1 MTRRVAEW
9 SASCSKH
16 FTKDG
21 IMSPSVTDDRA
32 LALLAE
38 SVLNASPEEIVRVA
52 VANGI
57 DVAALETKVRAM
69 IDARVAAAER
79 SERTSFS
86 VGETVALRSD
96 PNRIGVVTSITPSN
110 RETRYGVFID
120 GRMETL
126 YASQLLPAEISP
138 AAIGATVNELK
149 ARLTALQLAAPSLAN
164 LYSLQAGRIDF
175 IPYQFRPVL
184 KFIRADRPRLLVA
197 DEVGVG
203 KTIESGLLL
212 RELQA
217 RRPLRSVLIVCSK
230 ALVVEEKWHRE
241 MRRFDEEFVTLSST
255 DLRYCLDQTDLDG
268 EWPERYARAIMPFSL
283 VNENLLDGYPRRGT
297 GRSKGLT
304 KLDTPP
310 RFDLLIVDEAHN
322 ARNTDTNLY
331 QGLRL
336 LADNAEAV
344 VLLTATPV
352 QLGTG
357 DLFSLLNLL
366 RPDLVIDRP
375 TFERMAAPNGDINAA
390 VAAIRA
396 GQAGWQREA
405 LDHLGRA
412 AATDWGRVMLGPSPE
427 YRSLTAAIG
436 ETRDDEG
443 RVRLIHR
450 AEALHSFSSMISRTR
465 RRDIGAFTT
474 RKPQTEAVPFTPEQK
489 AVHDAILEVQRAV
502 YERTHGSGPLGFL
515 MTTIRRQ
522 AASSL
527 HGLVPF
533 LETILTRRM
542 SEIERIEIDDEALDT
557 LDNGVDTIRDEID
570 AVLAQARLL
579 PESDPKL
586 DRLLTIVA
594 EKARMVNPRLLVF
607 SAFRHTL
614 AYLESA
620 LRRQGVRVGL
630 IHGDIADEDRRALR
644 RAFALDSTDPDA
656 IDVLL
661 SSEVGSEGL
670 DFQFCDA
677 LVNYDIPWNPM
688 RIEQRIGRID
698 RYGQTSETVAIY
710 NFVTPGTVDF
720 DIYDR
725 CLLRIGI
732 FERAVGGSEAILGE
746 IATRLQQVAESFS
759 LTDSERSARLQQLAD
774 NEIRQIAETEAL
786 EEREA
791 ELFGVRISR
800 RIDDEVEKASSKW
813 LESEALERLVSLH
826 LERAL
831 EIGRTPISGQ
841 GPVKTLRLS
850 AEARRR
856 LMPPRAR
863 GVRPSPAE
871 REWET
876 WLRGDRQMLGLTFD
890 RETANADRKLAFI
903 TSVHPLTQTAARA
916 LAGDEEIRVSLAA
929 SASGLSAGSHPFAIY
944 QWQLV
949 GLKEDAVLVPVVADP
964 DVARAFMNLLL
975 SARDVEAAAPPVASM
990 LEALDSWHHELW
1002 LARRAAH
1009 IAETAEIARF
1019 RRDSLN
1025 ASHKARMAV
1034 LDEQLALVSEDRIRR
1049 MRTAQIAR
1057 AATDYKEA
1065 LASLAR
1071 DEARADI
1078 LARRVVAGVIE
1089 LED

>member
-1 MTRRVAEW
+1 MTQ
-9 SASCSKH
+9 
-16 FTKDG
+16 
-21 IMSPSVTDDRA
+21 SVTDDRA
-32 LALLAE
+32 LSLLA
-38 SVLNASPEEIVRVA
+38 SAILDASPEEIVQVA
-52 VANGI
+52 VANGV
-57 DVAALETKVRAM
+57 DVVALEAKVRAM
-69 IDARVAAAER
+69 IAVRTAAAEQ
-79 SERTSFS
+79 SERSRFS
-86 VGETVALRSD
+86 IGETVALRSD
-96 PNRIGVVTSITPSN
+96 PRRVGVVTSINASN

-120 GRMETL
+120 GRVETR
-126 YASQLLPAEISP
+126 YASQLLAADIAPT
-138 AAIGATVNELK
+138 AIGATINELN
-149 ARLTALQLAAPSLAN
+149 AHLTALQLAAPSLAN

-203 KTIESGLLL
+203 KTIEAGLLL

-230 ALVVEEKWHRE
+230 ALVIEEKWHRE
-241 MRRFDEEFVTLSST
+241 MRRFDEEFVTLSSK
-255 DLRYCLDQTDLDG
+255 DLRHCLDQTDLDG
-268 EWPERYARAIMPFSL
+268 EWPERYARAILPFSL
-283 VNENLLDGYPRRGT
+283 VNDNLLYGFPTRRDAT
-297 GRSKGLT
+297 RSKGLLT
-304 KLDTPP
+304 LDTPP

-322 ARNTDTNLY
+322 ARNTDTNLH
-331 QGLRL
+331 QGLKL

-375 TFERMAAPNGDINAA
+375 TFERMAAPNGAINAA
-390 VAAIRA
+390 VASIRA

-405 LDHLGRA
+405 LEYLRRA
-412 AATDWGRVMLGPSPE
+412 AATDWGRVMLAPSPE
-427 YRSLTAAIG
+427 YRAVIAAIG
-436 ETRDDEG
+436 ETDDDEG
-443 RVRLIHR
+443 RVRSIHR
-450 AEALHSFSSMISRTR
+450 VEALHSFTSMISRTR

-474 RKPQTEAVPFTPEQK
+474 RKPRTEAVRFTSGQQ

-502 YERTHGSGPLGFL
+502 YQRTHGSGPLGFL

-533 LETILTRRM
+533 LETILTRRL
-542 SEIERIEIDDEALDT
+542 SEIERVEIDDEAVDA
-557 LDNGVDTIRDEID
+557 LDNDVDAIRDEI
-570 AVLAQARLL
+570 AVVLTQARLL
-579 PESDPKL
+579 PQRDPKL

-594 EKARMVNPRLLVF
+594 EKAMMANRRLLVF

-614 AYLESA
+614 SYLESA
-620 LRRQGVRVGL
+620 LRRAGVRVGL
-630 IHGDIADEDRRALR
+630 IHGDVSDDDRRALR
-644 RAFALDSTDPDA
+644 RAFTLSPTDPDA
-656 IDVLL
+656 VDVLL

-720 DIYDR
+720 DIYER

-732 FERAVGGSEAILGE
+732 FERAIGGSEAILGE
-746 IATRLQQVAESFS
+746 IATRLQQVAEDFS
-759 LTDSERSARLQQLAD
+759 LTESERSARLQQIAD

-800 RIDDEVEKASSKW
+800 RIDDEIAKASSRW
-813 LESEALERLVSLH
+813 LEPAALERLVGLH
-826 LERAL
+826 LERTL
-831 EIGRTPISGQ
+831 EVGRTPISGQ
-841 GPVKTLRLS
+841 GPTKTLRLS
-850 AEARRR
+850 AEGRRR
-856 LMPPRAR
+856 LVPTRAR
-863 GVRPSPAE
+863 GVRPSLAE
-871 REWET
+871 REWEA
-876 WLRGDRQMLGLTFD
+876 WLRGDQQTLGLTFD
-890 RETANADRKLAFI
+890 RETANADRKLAFV
-903 TSVHPLTQTAARA
+903 TPVHPLTQAAARA
-916 LAGDEEIRVSLAA
+916 RASDEEIHVSLAA
-929 SASGLSAGSHPFAIY
+929 PASGLPAGAHPFAIY

-949 GLKEDAVLVPVVADP
+949 GLKEDAILVPVVADA
-964 DVARAFMNLLL
+964 DVARAFMELLL
-975 SARDVEAAAPPVASM
+975 SARDVEAGIPPTPSM
-990 LEALDSWHHELW
+990 LEALDSWHHDVW

-1025 ASHKARMAV
+1025 ASHKARMTV
-1034 LDEQLALVSEDRIRR
+1034 LDEQLALASEDRIRR
-1049 MRTAQIAR
+1049 MRSAQIAR
-1057 AATDYKEA
+1057 ATADHKEA
-1065 LASLAR
+1065 LASLAQ

-1078 LARRVVAGVIE
+1078 FARRVAAGVIE
-1089 LED
+1089 LEA

>member
-1 MTRRVAEW
+1 
-9 SASCSKH
+9 
-16 FTKDG
+16 
-21 IMSPSVTDDRA
+21 MSPSVTDDRA
-32 LALLAE
+32 IALLAE
-38 SVLNASPEEIVRVA
+38 GVLDASPEEIVRVA
-52 VANGI
+52 VANG
-57 DVAALETKVRAM
+57 VNVEALEMKVRAM
-69 IDARVAAAER
+69 IEARVAAAER
-79 SERTSFS
+79 SERSSFTI
-86 VGETVALRSD
+86 GETVALRSD
-96 PNRIGVVTSITPSN
+96 QKRIGVVTSITPSN

-120 GRMETL
+120 GRMEML
-126 YASQLLPAEISP
+126 YASQLLPADVAP
-138 AAIGATVNELK
+138 AAIGASVNELN

-184 KFIRADRPRLLVA
+184 QFIRADRPRLLVA

-203 KTIESGLLL
+203 KTIEAGLLL

-217 RRPLRSVLIVCSK
+217 RRPLRSVLIACSK

-241 MRRFDEEFVTLSST
+241 MRRFDEEFVTLSSR
-255 DLRYCLDQTDLDG
+255 DLHHCLDQTDLDG
-268 EWPERYARAIMPFSL
+268 EWPERYARAILPFSL
-283 VNENLLDGYPRRGT
+283 VNENLLHGFPTRGVA
-297 GRSKGLT
+297 RSKGLAT
-304 KLDTPP
+304 LDTPP

-322 ARNTDTNLY
+322 ARNTDTNLH

-375 TFERMAAPNGDINAA
+375 TFERMAAPNGEINAA

-396 GQAGWQREA
+396 SQPGWQQEA

-412 AATDWGRVMLGPSPE
+412 SATDWGRVMLAPSPE
-427 YRSLTAAIG
+427 YRAVMAAIG

-450 AEALHSFSSMISRTR
+450 VEALHSFASMISRTR

-474 RKPQTEAVPFTPEQK
+474 RKPRTEAVPFTPEQQ
-489 AVHDAILEVQRAV
+489 AVHDAVLEVQRAV
-502 YERTHGSGPLGFL
+502 YQRTHGSGPLGFL

-533 LETILTRRM
+533 LETILTRRL
-542 SEIERIEIDDEALDT
+542 SEIERVEIDDEAVDA
-557 LDNGVDTIRDEID
+557 LDNGVDAVRDEIA
-570 AVLAQARLL
+570 AVLTQARLL

-586 DRLLTIVA
+586 DRLLSIVA
-594 EKARMVNPRLLVF
+594 EKTMMANRRLLVF

-614 AYLESA
+614 TYLERA
-620 LRRQGVRVGL
+620 LRRQGVRAGL
-630 IHGDIADEDRRALR
+630 IHGDVADDDRRALR
-644 RAFALDSTDPDA
+644 RAFALDPTDPDA

-720 DIYDR
+720 DIYER

-732 FERAVGGSEAILGE
+732 FERAIGSSEAILGE
-746 IATRLQQVAESFS
+746 IATRLQQVAEDFS
-759 LTDSERSARLQQLAD
+759 LTDNERSARLRQLAD

-791 ELFGVRISR
+791 ELFGVRIAR
-800 RIDDEVEKASSKW
+800 RIDDEIAKASSRW
-813 LESEALERLVSLH
+813 LEPAALERLVGLH
-826 LERAL
+826 LERTL
-831 EIGRTPISGQ
+831 EVGRTPISGQ

-850 AEARRR
+850 ADARRR
-856 LMPPRAR
+856 LVPARAR
-863 GVRPSPAE
+863 GVRPTLAE
-871 REWET
+871 RDWEA
-876 WLRGDRQMLGLTFD
+876 WLRGDQQMLGLTFD
-890 RETANADRKLAFI
+890 REAANADRKLAFI
-903 TSVHPLTQTAARA
+903 TPVHPLTQAAARA
-916 LAGDEEIRVSLAA
+916 LAGDEEIHVSLAA
-929 SASGLSAGSHPFAIY
+929 PASGLPAGAYPFAIY

-949 GLKEDAVLVPVVADP
+949 GLKEDAILVPVVAEP
-964 DVARAFMNLLL
+964 DVARAFMDLLL
-975 SARDVEAAAPPVASM
+975 SARDAEAMAPPTASM

-1002 LARRAAH
+1002 LARRTAH
-1009 IAETAEIARF
+1009 IAEAAEIARF

-1025 ASHKARMAV
+1025 ASHRARMAV
-1034 LDEQLALVSEDRIRR
+1034 LDEQLALASEERIRR

-1057 AATDYKEA
+1057 AAADHKEA

-1071 DEARADI
+1071 DEVRADI
-1078 LARRVVAGVIE
+1078 LARRVAAGVIE
-1089 LED
+1089 LEG

>member
-1 MTRRVAEW
+1 
-9 SASCSKH
+9 
-16 FTKDG
+16 
-21 IMSPSVTDDRA
+21 MSPKVTDDRA

-38 SVLNASPEEIVRVA
+38 GVLDASPDEIVRVA
-52 VANGI
+52 VAHGV
-57 DVAALETKVRAM
+57 DVTALEKKVRAM

-79 SERTSFS
+79 SEPTSFS
-86 VGETVALRSD
+86 IGQTVALRSE
-96 PNRIGVVTSITPSN
+96 PKRVGVVTSITPSN
-110 RETRYGVFID
+110 RETRYGVFVD

-126 YASQLLPAEISP
+126 YASQLLPADIAP
-138 AAIGATVNELK
+138 AAIGATVSELN
-149 ARLTALQLAAPSLAN
+149 ARLSALQLAAPSLAN

-184 KFIRADRPRLLVA
+184 QFIRADRPRLLVA

-203 KTIESGLLL
+203 KTIEAGLLL

-241 MRRFDEEFVTLSST
+241 MRRFDEEFVTLTGT
-255 DLRYCLDQTDLDG
+255 DLRHCLDQTDLDG
-268 EWPERYARAIMPFSL
+268 EWPERFARAILPFSL
-283 VNENLLDGYPRRGT
+283 VTENLLFGYPTRG
-297 GRSKGLT
+297 GARSKGLAT
-304 KLDTPP
+304 LDTPP

-322 ARNTDTNLY
+322 TRNTDTNLY

-375 TFERMAAPNGDINAA
+375 TFERMAAPNGEINAA
-390 VAAIRA
+390 VAAIRG
-396 GQAGWQREA
+396 GQVGWQTEA

-427 YRSLTAAIG
+427 YRALNAAIG
-436 ETRDDEG
+436 ATCDDQG

-450 AEALHSFSSMISRTR
+450 TEALHSFASMISRTR

-474 RKPQTEAVPFTPEQK
+474 RKPRTEAVPFTAEQQ
-489 AVHDAILEVQRAV
+489 AVHDAILDVQRAV
-502 YERTHGSGPLGFL
+502 YQRTHGSGPLGFL

-533 LETILTRRM
+533 LETILTRRL
-542 SEIERIEIDDEALDT
+542 SEIERVEIDDEAVEA
-557 LDNGVDTIRDEID
+557 LDNGVDAIRAEIA

-579 PESDPKL
+579 PQTDPKL

-594 EKARMVNPRLLVF
+594 EKGTMANRRLLVF

-614 AYLESA
+614 AYLETA
-620 LRRQGVRVGL
+620 LRRQGVRVGM
-630 IHGDIADEDRRALR
+630 IHGNVGDDDRRELR
-644 RAFALDSTDPDA
+644 RAFAFEPGNSDA

-670 DFQFCDA
+670 DFQFCDG

-698 RYGQTSETVAIY
+698 RYGQASDTVAIY

-732 FERAVGGSEAILGE
+732 FERAIGGSEAILGE
-746 IATRLQQVAESFS
+746 IATRLQQVAEDFS
-759 LTDSERSARLQQLAD
+759 LTESERSARLQQLAD
-774 NEIRQIAETEAL
+774 NEIRHIAETEAL

-800 RIDDEVEKASSKW
+800 HIDDEIAKASSRW
-813 LESEALERLVSLH
+813 LEPSALERLVGLH
-826 LERAL
+826 LERTL
-831 EIGRTPISGQ
+831 EVGRTPILGQ

-856 LMPPRAR
+856 LVPPRTR
-863 GVRPSPAE
+863 GVRPSLAE
-871 REWET
+871 REWEA
-876 WLRGDRQMLGLTFD
+876 WLRGDQQTLGLTFD
-890 RETANADRKLAFI
+890 RETANADRRLAFV
-903 TSVHPLTQTAARA
+903 TPVHPLTQAAARA
-916 LAGDEEIRVSLAA
+916 LASDDEVHVSLAA
-929 SASGLSAGSHPFAIY
+929 HASGLPPGAHPFAIY

-949 GLKEDAVLVPVVADP
+949 GLKEDAILVPVVADSE
-964 DVARAFMNLLL
+964 VARAFTDLLI
-975 SARDVEAAAPPVASM
+975 SARDAESASPPTLSM

-1009 IAETAEIARF
+1009 IADAAEIARF

-1025 ASHKARMAV
+1025 ASHRARMAV
-1034 LDEQLALVSEDRIRR
+1034 LEEQLSLASEERIRR

-1057 AATDYKEA
+1057 AAADHNEA
-1065 LASLAR
+1065 LATLAR

-1078 LARRVVAGVIE
+1078 LVRRVAAGVIE
-1089 LED
+1089 LET

>member
-1 MTRRVAEW
+1 
-9 SASCSKH
+9 
-16 FTKDG
+16 
-21 IMSPSVTDDRA
+21 MSPSVTDDRA
-32 LALLAE
+32 LALLAQG
-38 SVLNASPEEIVRVA
+38 VLDASPEEIMRVA
-52 VANGI
+52 VANGV
-57 DVAALETKVRAM
+57 DVTALESKVRAM
-69 IDARVAAAER
+69 IEARVAAAER

-86 VGETVALRSD
+86 IGETVALRSD
-96 PNRIGVVTSITPSN
+96 PKRVGVVTSITPSN

-126 YASQLLPAEISP
+126 YGSQLLPANIAP
-138 AAIGATVNELK
+138 TAICATVNELN

-203 KTIESGLLL
+203 KTIEAGLLL

-241 MRRFDEEFVTLSST
+241 MRRFDEEFVALSST
-255 DLRYCLDQTDLDG
+255 NLRHCLEQTDLDG
-268 EWPERYARAIMPFSL
+268 EWPERYARAILPFSL
-283 VNENLLDGYPRRGT
+283 VNENLLHGFPIRG
-297 GRSKGLT
+297 GASRSKGLAT
-304 KLDTPP
+304 LDTPP

-322 ARNTDTNLY
+322 ARNTDTNLH

-375 TFERMAAPNGDINAA
+375 TFERMTAPNGEINAA
-390 VAAIRA
+390 IAAIRS
-396 GQAGWQREA
+396 GQAGWQRKA
-405 LDHLGRA
+405 LDHLGQA
-412 AATDWGRVMLGPSPE
+412 AATDWGRIMLAPSPE
-427 YRSLTAAIG
+427 YRALTVAIG
-436 ETRDDEG
+436 DTREDEG

-450 AEALHSFSSMISRTR
+450 VEALHSFASMISRTR

-474 RKPQTEAVPFTPEQK
+474 RKPRTEAVPFTPEQQS
-489 AVHDAILEVQRAV
+489 VHDAILEVQRAV
-502 YERTHGSGPLGFL
+502 YERTHGSGQLGFL

-533 LETILTRRM
+533 LEMILTRRL
-542 SEIERIEIDDEALDT
+542 SEIERVEIDDEAVDALE
-557 LDNGVDTIRDEID
+557 NGVDPIRDEIA

-579 PESDPKL
+579 PETDPKL

-594 EKARMVNPRLLVF
+594 EKGVMANRRLLVF

-614 AYLESA
+614 NYLARA
-620 LRRQGVRVGL
+620 LRRKGVRVGL
-630 IHGDIADEDRRALR
+630 IHGEVADDVRRTLR
-644 RAFALDSTDPDA
+644 RAFALEPTDPDA
-656 IDVLL
+656 IEVLL

-720 DIYDR
+720 DIYER

-732 FERAVGGSEAILGE
+732 FERAIGGSEAILGE
-746 IATRLQQVAESFS
+746 IATRLQQVAEDFS
-759 LTDSERSARLQQLAD
+759 LSDTERSARLQQLAD

-786 EEREA
+786 EEHEA

-800 RIDDEVEKASSKW
+800 RIDDEIAKASSRW
-813 LESEALERLVSLH
+813 LEPAALERLVGLH
-826 LERAL
+826 LERTL
-831 EIGRTPISGQ
+831 EVGRTPISGQ

-856 LMPPRAR
+856 LVPARAR
-863 GVRPSPAE
+863 GVRPSLAE
-871 REWET
+871 REWEA
-876 WLRGDRQMLGLTFD
+876 WLRGDQQTLGLTFD
-890 RETANADRKLAFI
+890 REPANADRKLAFI
-903 TSVHPLTQTAARA
+903 TSAHPLVQAAARA
-916 LAGDEEIRVSLAA
+916 LVSDEEIHVSLAA
-929 SASGLSAGSHPFAIY
+929 PASGLPAGAHPFAIY

-949 GLKEDAVLVPVVADP
+949 GLKEDAILVPIVADP
-964 DVARAFMNLLL
+964 DVARAFMDLLL
-975 SARDVEAAAPPVASM
+975 SARDAESASPPITSM

-1002 LARRAAH
+1002 LARRTTH

-1025 ASHKARMAV
+1025 ASHRARMAV
-1034 LDEQLALVSEDRIRR
+1034 LEEQLALASEERIRR
-1049 MRTAQIAR
+1049 MRSGQIAR
-1057 AATDYKEA
+1057 ATADHKEA
-1065 LASLAR
+1065 LESLAR

-1078 LARRVVAGVIE
+1078 LARRVAAGVIE
-1089 LED
+1089 LEG

>member
-1 MTRRVAEW
+1 MR
-9 SASCSKH
+9 
-16 FTKDG
+16 TKT
-21 IMSPSVTDDRA
+21 TDDRA

-38 SVLNASPEEIVRVA
+38 GILDASADEILQVA
-52 VANGI
+52 LANGV
-57 DVAALETKVRAM
+57 DVGALENKIRA
-69 IDARVAAAER
+69 IIAKRVEAAHG

-86 VGETVALRSD
+86 IGETVALCSD
-96 PNRIGVVTSITPSN
+96 PQRVGVVTSITPRN

-120 GRMETL
+120 GRIETF
-126 YASQLLPAEISP
+126 YGSQLLPADIAP
-138 AAIGATVNELK
+138 AVIGATVNELN

-164 LYSLQAGRIDF
+164 LYSLQSGRIDF

-184 KFIRADRPRLLVA
+184 QFIRADRPRLLIA

-203 KTIESGLLL
+203 KTIEAGLLL

-241 MRRFDEEFVTLSST
+241 MRRFDEEFVTLSGT
-255 DLRYCLDQTDLDG
+255 DLRHCLDQCDLEG
-268 EWPERYARAIMPFSL
+268 EWPERYARAILPFSL
-283 VNENLLDGYPRRGT
+283 VNENLLNGNSSRRSGA
-297 GRSKGLT
+297 GSKGLAT
-304 KLDTPP
+304 LDTPP

-331 QGLRL
+331 QGLSI

-375 TFERMAAPNGDINAA
+375 TFERMAAPNVEINAA
-390 VAAIRA
+390 VSAIR
-396 GQAGWQREA
+396 GGRAGWQNETLEH
-405 LDHLGRA
+405 LDRA
-412 AATDWGRVMLGPSPE
+412 AATDWGQVMLSPSPE
-427 YRSLTAAIG
+427 YRALTAAVG
-436 ETRDDEG
+436 AASDDEG

-450 AEALHSFSSMISRTR
+450 TEALHSFASMISRTR

-474 RKPQTEAVPFTPEQK
+474 RKPRTEAVPFTAEQQ
-489 AVHDAILEVQRAV
+489 VLHDAILETQRTV
-502 YERTHGSGPLGFL
+502 YQRTHGSGPLGFL

-533 LETILTRRM
+533 LETILTRRL
-542 SEIERIEIDDEALDT
+542 SDIERVEIDDEAVDGLDR
-557 LDNGVDTIRDEID
+557 GVEELRNEIST
-570 AVLAQARLL
+570 VLARARLL
-579 PESDPKL
+579 SQADPKL

-594 EKARMVNPRLLVF
+594 EKGKMANRRLLIF

-614 AYLESA
+614 AYLEGA
-620 LRRQGVRVGL
+620 LRGQGVRVGL
-630 IHGDIADEDRRALR
+630 IHGDVADEDRRQLR
-644 RAFALDSTDPDA
+644 RSFALEPADPEA

-677 LVNYDIPWNPM
+677 IVNYDIPWNPM

-698 RYGQTSETVAIY
+698 RYGQRSETIAIY
-710 NFVTPGTVDF
+710 NLVTPGTVDF

-732 FERAVGGSEAILGE
+732 FERAIGGSEAILGD
-746 IATRLQQVAESFS
+746 IATRLQQVAEDFS
-759 LTDSERSARLQQLAD
+759 LTETERRDRLQQLAD
-774 NEIRQIAETEAL
+774 NEIREIAETEAL

-791 ELFGVRISR
+791 ELFGVRVSR
-800 RIDDEVEKASSKW
+800 RIDDEVAKASSRW
-813 LESEALERLVSLH
+813 LEPEALERLVGLY

-831 EIGRTPISGQ
+831 DVGRTPILGQ
-841 GPVKTLRLS
+841 GSVKTLRLS
-850 AEARRR
+850 ADARRR
-856 LMPPRAR
+856 LAPPRAR
-863 GVRPSPAE
+863 GIRPSLAE

-876 WLRGDRQMLGLTFD
+876 WLRGDQQTLGLTFD
-890 RETANADRKLAFI
+890 REAANADRRLAFI
-903 TSVHPLTQTAARA
+903 TPMHPLTQTAARIF
-916 LAGDEEIRVSLAA
+916 AGDEEVHVSLVAKVE
-929 SASGLSAGSHPFAIY
+929 GLPPGMHPFAIY

-949 GLKEDAVLVPVVADP
+949 GLKEDAILVPVAADP
-964 DVARAFMNLLL
+964 EVVNVIMERLLT
-975 SARDVEAAAPPVASM
+975 ARDNESASPPTLAT
-990 LEALDSWHHELW
+990 LDALDSWHHELW
-1002 LARRAAH
+1002 LERRAAH

-1025 ASHKARMAV
+1025 ASHRARIAV
-1034 LDEQLALVSEDRIRR
+1034 LQEQLGKASEERIRR
-1049 MRTAQIAR
+1049 MRSAQIAR
-1057 AATDYKEA
+1057 AAADHGEA
-1065 LASLAR
+1065 LAGLAQA
-1071 DEARADI
+1071 EARADI
-1078 LARRVVAGVIE
+1078 LARRVAGGVIK
-1089 LED
+1089 LEG